1 MAIDATTSARVKEL
15 LEIDSSD
22 TTYDTIL
29 GRMVDY
35 VSRRFENYID
45 REFESKGRTEEYSV
59 QQRQSVVFLRHYPV
73 TAIASVKSS
82 TDWDFSSVSAYDSDN
97 YHVDAETGMLH
108 LKLYPS
114 AGPNS
119 LQVSYTAGFAAD
131 TSALVT
137 SHPDIA
143 FAADLQTAAL
153 FRRKDAPQGEM
164 LRFADSTSKSEGP
177 VQLLPDVVEA
187 LAPYRRLRFGS

>member
-15 LEIDSSD
+15 LEIDSGD

-35 VSRRFENYID
+35 VSRRIENYID
-45 REFESKGRTEEYSV
+45 RELESKGRTEEYSI
-59 QQRQSVVFLRHYPV
+59 QERQSVVFLRHYPV

-82 TDWDFSSVSAYDSDN
+82 TDWDFNSVSAYDSDN
-97 YHVDAETGMLH
+97 YHVDGETGMLH

-131 TSALVT
+131 TSALA
-137 SHPDIA
+137 SAYPDIS

-164 LRFADSTSKSEGP
+164 LRFADSTSKNEGP
-177 VQLLPDVVEA
+177 IQLLPDVVEA
-187 LAPYRRLRFGS
+187 LAPYRRLRFGF